1 MAAQKD
7 IHFIPH
13 AVHQNALI
21 INSLQIN
28 DFAFSI

>member
-1 MAAQKD
+1 MAAQMD

-28 DFAFSI
+28 DFVFSI